1 MAGARHL
8 ASDGRSCADRKSVA
22 SMTDERSQ
30 PSGLTSTEKSGVPT
44 RTHKFMSI
52 TSKGHAQI
60 AGEMVDEIK
69 AVIYKHSNV
78 IPLALALG
86 VLRIVELEIFDA
98 NE

>member
-1 MAGARHL
+1 MN
-8 ASDGRSCADRKSVA
+8 
-22 SMTDERSQ
+22 MTDKRSQ
-30 PSGLTSTEKSGVPT
+30 PSGLTPTETSGVPT
-44 RTHKFMSI
+44 VARRFMAI

-69 AVIYKHSNV
+69 AVIYKHSDA

>member
-1 MAGARHL
+1 MN
-8 ASDGRSCADRKSVA
+8 
-22 SMTDERSQ
+22 MTDERSQ
-30 PSGLTSTEKSGVPT
+30 PSGLTSTEKSGVTT
-44 RTHKFMSI
+44 RAHKFMSI

-60 AGEMVDEIK
+60 ASEMADEIK
-69 AVIYKHSNV
+69 AVIYKHSSA